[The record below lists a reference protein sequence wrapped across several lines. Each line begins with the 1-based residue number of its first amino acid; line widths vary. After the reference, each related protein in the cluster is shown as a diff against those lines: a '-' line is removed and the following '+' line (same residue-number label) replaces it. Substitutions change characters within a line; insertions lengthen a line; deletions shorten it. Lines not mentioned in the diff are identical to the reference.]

1 MCIVSA
7 SLSNESEASGRS
19 VKEIVESGRSVKD
32 DVYLQSGFSIAW
44 VRNSSVLIFDYIT
57 VNLSIPEIHSYH
69 VCCCLNYR
77 IFPPMI
83 QFSCSVVSDCLRT
96 HGLQHTRLP

>member
-32 DVYLQSGFSIAW
+32 VYLQNGFPIAW

-57 VNLSIPEIHSYH
+57 ST
-69 VCCCLNYR
+69 
-77 IFPPMI
+77 F
-83 QFSCSVVSDCLRT
+83 QFLKFILIMFVVA
-96 HGLQHTRLP
+96 